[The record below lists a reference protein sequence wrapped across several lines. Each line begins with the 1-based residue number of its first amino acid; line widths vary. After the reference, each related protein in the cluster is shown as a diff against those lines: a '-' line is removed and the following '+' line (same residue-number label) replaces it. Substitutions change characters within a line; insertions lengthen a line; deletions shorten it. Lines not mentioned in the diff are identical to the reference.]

1 MRGRRVELAVFIGC
15 IFLGAAG
22 AEPGEDPSRQDE
34 LTHLREELR
43 ELRAEYESRFTA
55 IEERIAV
62 LEGERKTPGAEDPEE
77 PDEEALRR
85 EAEAALAAPEKAAQA
100 PPPSPAGGGAGAQ
113 SLNPQISGIGDFLA
127 TASRNVRGLEEP
139 SLDLRE
145 VELAFQAQL
154 DPFARA
160 DFFLTVPSLEEV
172 EMEEGYITFLTLPSD
187 FLVRLGRVRVPFGR
201 ANVDHRPETFAV
213 DRPDVIVGY
222 FGEDGLAEAGAT
234 IARLLPNP
242 WDLFM
247 EVELDV
253 LSGGNE
259 VSFGGGSA
267 KDLLYNLHYRSFFDL
282 TPEQS
287 LNLGASYATGV
298 RQISESLPGRT
309 HLGGV
314 DVTYQWKP
322 LARGK
327 YRSFLWQTELMGGT
341 RETEAGENASFGL
354 YSFARYQLGRRF
366 YLGGRFDYSQSPE
379 VPELSSRSGSVLVDF
394 FASEFQ
400 RLRLQYK
407 VTDWTSEPLTHRLF
421 FQWFYL
427 IGSHGAHKF

>member
-1 MRGRRVELAVFIGC
+1 MRWRRVELAFFTWSIS
-15 IFLGAAG
+15 FSAAA
-22 AEPGEDPSRQDE
+22 AEPLGESSRQDE
-34 LTHLREELR
+34 VTRLREELR
-43 ELRAEYESRFTA
+43 GLRAEYESRFA
-55 IEERIAV
+55 ALEKRIAV
-62 LEGERKTPGAEDPEE
+62 LEGEGEAPGPEE
-77 PDEEALRR
+77 PEEEPLLR
-85 EAEAALAAPEKAAQA
+85 EAEAALAAAGTAVQA
-100 PPPSPAGGGAGAQ
+100 PAPGPASGGSGAQ
-113 SLNPQISGIGDFLA
+113 SLNPQISVIGDFLG
-127 TASRNVRGLEEP
+127 TASRNAPDLGEP
-139 SLDLRE
+139 SVDLRE
-145 VELAFQAQL
+145 VEFGFQAQL

-160 DFFLTVPSLEEV
+160 DFFLTVPSLEDV
-172 EMEEGYITFLTLPSD
+172 EMEEGYITLLTLPSD
-187 FLVRLGRVRVPFGR
+187 FLARFGKVRVPFGR
-201 ANVDHRPETFAV
+201 ANVDHRPETFTV

-222 FGEDGLAEAGAT
+222 FGEEGLAEAGAT

-253 LSGGNE
+253 LAGANE

-282 TPEQS
+282 TPAQS

-298 RQISESLPGRT
+298 RQITENLSGRT
-309 HLGGV
+309 HLGGL

-341 RETEAGENASFGL
+341 RETEGGDNGSFGL

-366 YLGGRFDYSQSPE
+366 YVGGRFDYSQSPE
-379 VPELSSRSGSVLVDF
+379 VPDLSSRSGSVLVDF

-407 VTDWTSEPLTHRLF
+407 VTDWTSEPLAHQF
-421 FQWFYL
+421 FIQWFYL

>member
-1 MRGRRVELAVFIGC
+1 MGEATPEEG
-15 IFLGAAG
+15 
-22 AEPGEDPSRQDE
+22 EPEE
-34 LTHLREELR
+34 IATLREELR
-43 ELRAEYESRFTA
+43 RLREEYEARFAA
-55 IEERIAV
+55 IEERIAALSGTPSTSV
-62 LEGERKTPGAEDPEE
+62 LEKDP
-77 PDEEALRR
+77 
-85 EAEAALAAPEKAAQA
+85 APA
-100 PPPSPAGGGAGAQ
+100 PSATAPT
-113 SLNPQISGIGDFLA
+113 LNPQISVIGDFLG
-127 TASRNVRGLEEP
+127 TASKDVPGLQDP

-160 DFFLTVPSLEEV
+160 DFFVTVPSLERV

-187 FLVRLGRVRVPFGR
+187 FLVRLGKVRVPFGR
-201 ANVDHRPETFAV
+201 ANVDHRPETFTV
-213 DRPDVIVGY
+213 DRPDVLVGY
-222 FGEDGLAEAGAT
+222 FGEEGLAEAGAT
-234 IARLLPNP
+234 VARLIPNP
-242 WDLFM
+242 WDVFM

-253 LSGGNE
+253 LAGGNE

-267 KDLLYNLHYRSFFDL
+267 ADLLYNLHYRSFFDL

-298 RQISESLPGRT
+298 RPIAEELSGRT
-309 HLGGV
+309 HLGGL
-314 DVTYQWKP
+314 DITYQWKP

-327 YRSFLWQTELMGGT
+327 YRSFLWQSEVMGGT
-341 RETEAGENASFGL
+341 RDTERGAIGSLGL

-366 YLGGRFDYSQSPE
+366 YVGGRFDYSQFPE
-379 VPELSSRSGSVLVDF
+379 APDLSSRSGSVLVDF

-407 VTDWTSEPLTHRLF
+407 VTDWTSEGLSHQLF

-427 IGSHGAHKF
+427 IGAHGAHKF